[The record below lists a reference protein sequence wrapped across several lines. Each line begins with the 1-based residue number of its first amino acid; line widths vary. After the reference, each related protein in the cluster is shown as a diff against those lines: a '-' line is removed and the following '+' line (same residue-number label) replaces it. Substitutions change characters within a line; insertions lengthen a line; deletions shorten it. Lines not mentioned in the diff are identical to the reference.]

1 VICKLL
7 MGLGLSASR
16 FGMVCAF
23 MFIKDLAMAHMAP
36 NYGER
41 QEFWKPA
48 VAPRPEQA
56 QHTEASQ
63 QVCQDCGTDF
73 VIGSRFCYVCGAD
86 RSANLS
92 DTSVSGI
99 RAWVDFASLRD
110 TLGLT
115 NASLVAFILGCAC
128 VIAAVVTGLVFTA
141 TTLLDWQAVQ
151 LWRIEWLL
159 AAVALFIA
167 GVLLKKK

>member
-1 VICKLL
+1 
-7 MGLGLSASR
+7 
-16 FGMVCAF
+16 
-23 MFIKDLAMAHMAP
+23 MAHMAP
-36 NYGER
+36 NYDER

-48 VAPRPEQA
+48 VAPRHEQA
-56 QHTEASQ
+56 QSVEASE
-63 QVCQDCGTDF
+63 QVCQQCGTDF
-73 VIGSRFCYVCGAD
+73 LVGSRFCYVCGAD
-86 RSANLS
+86 RNASLS
-92 DTSVSGI
+92 DTSISGI

-159 AAVALFIA
+159 AAVAIFIA